1 MASGT
6 GLNGDRWGE
15 QRPESAATLASL
27 CSELGHELLEVVVAP
42 AGLDVAIADVGL
54 HDPLDPP
61 GTGLVAGELALAVG
75 ARADDDATLAL
86 MSLAGSAGAGG
97 VVVKRRDDD
106 ITRLV
111 AAAHDA
117 GVALLATGPDV
128 PWGDLYR
135 LLHAWLAV
143 DRAGD
148 LPSFPPSATGD
159 LFALADATAAAT
171 GGPVTIEDLQGRVL
185 AFSQDGQDVD
195 QPRKDTV
202 LGRRVPERWMREV
215 RRQRVIE
222 RLLRSDD
229 VIPVEVEDV
238 EPRRVIAVRA
248 GATVVGAIW
257 LVGRGGSLSN
267 RADEALREA
276 AQIAALHLMRRRVFD
291 DLERRVRRGTLR
303 MLLRGEAPPRPLL
316 DRLDLPVDGDLLTV
330 AIDAGGDTSTDE
342 RLVDL
347 VLEHLHAYRWQAAAT
362 ALDGR
367 VYVLVAPE
375 RDEQTATLQR
385 MMEDC
390 LVRLRQTLNVRLRAA
405 IGAPAATAEQVADA
419 RHSSDRCL
427 DLGPEQA
434 DLVTLED
441 VHGRVVVA
449 QVGTFLAD
457 LGIALSG
464 ELKCLIDHDQDHG
477 TEYVATLRAFLDGLG
492 DPARAAPLLHVHVNT
507 VRYRMRRIVE
517 MTGLDLLDPDT
528 RLAVELELRTLPQ
541 PGS

>member
-1 MASGT
+1 MP
-6 GLNGDRWGE
+6 
-15 QRPESAATLASL
+15 QSAVTLASL
-27 CSELGHELLEVVVAP
+27 CSELGPELLEIVVAP
-42 AGLDVAIADVGL
+42 TGLDATIVDVGL

-61 GTGLVAGELALAVG
+61 GTGLVTGELALAVG

-86 MSLAGSAGAGG
+86 LSAAGSAGAGG
-97 VVVKRRDDD
+97 VVLKRRDGD

-128 PWGDLYR
+128 PWGHLYR
-135 LLHAWLAV
+135 LVHAWLAV
-143 DRAGD
+143 DSGDD
-148 LPSFPPSATGD
+148 LPSLPSSATGD

-185 AFSQDGQDVD
+185 AFSKDGQDVD

-215 RRQRVIE
+215 RRERVIE
-222 RLLRSDD
+222 RLLRSDE
-229 VIPVEVEDV
+229 VIVVDVEDV

-257 LVGRGGSLSN
+257 LVGHNESLSS

-291 DLERRVRRGTLR
+291 DLDRRVRRGTLR

-316 DRLDLPVDGDLLTV
+316 DRLDLPVDGELVTV
-330 AIDAGGDTSTDE
+330 AIDAGGDASTDE

-347 VLEHLHAYRWQAAAT
+347 VLEHLHAYRWQAAA
-362 ALDGR
+362 AAVDGR
-367 VYVLVAPE
+367 VYVLVVPQRTA
-375 RDEQTATLQR
+375 QTETLQR

-390 LVRLRQTLNVRLRAA
+390 LVRARQTLNVRLRAG
-405 IGAPAATAEQVADA
+405 IGAPAQSAQQVTEA
-419 RHSSDRCL
+419 RHSADSCL
-427 DLGPEQA
+427 DLGPEHA
-434 DLVTLED
+434 DLVTFQD
-441 VHGRVVVA
+441 VHGQVVLA
-449 QVGTFLAD
+449 QVSAFLTERRTAVSD
-457 LGIALSG
+457 
-464 ELKCLIDHDQDHG
+464 ELRDLIDHDRGHRTD
-477 TEYVATLRAFLDGLG
+477 YVATLRAYLDSLG

-507 VRYRMRRIVE
+507 VRYRIRRIVE
-517 MTGLDLLDPDT
+517 MTGLDLLDADT
-528 RLAVELELRTLPQ
+528 RLALELELRTLPQ
-541 PGS
+541 PDA